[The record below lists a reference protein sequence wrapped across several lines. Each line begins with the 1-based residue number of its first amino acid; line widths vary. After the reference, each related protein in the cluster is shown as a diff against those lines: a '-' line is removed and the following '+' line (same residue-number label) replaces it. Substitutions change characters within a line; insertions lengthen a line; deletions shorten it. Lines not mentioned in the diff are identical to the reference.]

1 MSCYLLGEHPDCIGH
16 MQKRQKEKEKKDQ
29 KRVALGLD
37 IITYEVA
44 TTISSHLPMD
54 SLPTGYCI

>member
-1 MSCYLLGEHPDCIGH
+1 MLTASGTCKTCKKD
-16 MQKRQKEKEKKDQ
+16 KKKKKKKDQ

-44 TTISSHLPMD
+44 TTISSHLPTYGLD

>member
-54 SLPTGYCI
+54 